1 MAAGPA
7 RPLYPHQEGVPDW
20 TQSSSGMESHSC
32 WRVWVLVPAPASL
45 LLSHISNCTGKR
57 GQCLGTPSKLP
68 THLCVRSRS
77 CWNCFP
83 SPQGGGNSHLEGCS
97 FYFSH
102 PRFHRWGWAA
112 ESTLLGSTEHV
123 IFPST
128 RERPHTHLQMGIW
141 DPEALNAQ
149 LKLPQLKG
157 KTVIHE
163 LVWSPE
169 RHGFLL

>member
-1 MAAGPA
+1 
-7 RPLYPHQEGVPDW
+7 
-20 TQSSSGMESHSC
+20 MESHSC

-57 GQCLGTPSKLP
+57 GQCPGTPSKLP

-77 CWNCFP
+77 RWNCFP
-83 SPQGGGNSHLEGCS
+83 P
-97 FYFSH
+97 
-102 PRFHRWGWAA
+102 PFHCWGWAA

-123 IFPST
+123 ILPST

-157 KTVIHE
+157 KTVRHE

-169 RHGFLL
+169 RHGFLPITLDHITPHTNPFDEKRCWSQRG